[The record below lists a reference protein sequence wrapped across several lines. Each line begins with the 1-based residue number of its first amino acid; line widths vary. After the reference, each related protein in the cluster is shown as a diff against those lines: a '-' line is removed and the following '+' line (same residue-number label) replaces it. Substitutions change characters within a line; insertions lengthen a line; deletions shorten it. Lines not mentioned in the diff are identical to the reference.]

1 MGFYMASLWVFR
13 WWCLFCVHAGTIFG
27 GSPSTSPLDYPYFT
41 SSCQC
46 TLSGI
51 WTTSHG
57 VRRVRW
63 AAALQRVPRWRMM
76 TTRSRTSSRRR
87 RDFTMNKRNG
97 VRVMMLHLTRAR
109 VGSVVEAVTVA
120 VAGQA
125 AAAMAAGIARI
136 TQGLMTVKMAKTL
149 TVLVMIA
156 AWALDRMRQGALG
169 ARRPLILG
177 CSISYADFF

>member
-1 MGFYMASLWVFR
+1 
-13 WWCLFCVHAGTIFG
+13 
-27 GSPSTSPLDYPYFT
+27 
-41 SSCQC
+41 
-46 TLSGI
+46 
-51 WTTSHG
+51 
-57 VRRVRW
+57 
-63 AAALQRVPRWRMM
+63 
-76 TTRSRTSSRRR
+76 
-87 RDFTMNKRNG
+87 MNKRNG